1 MHVKIFL
8 THVLYSTDVK
18 ATPNHA
24 YLPASYASVQLISTK
39 QICSN
44 CAIEG
49 NEEKHLQEKTK
60 EGKVKNK
67 KKKKMKWKKKKKETL
82 PHPTLCVS
90 YMIRINPGS
99 FLSRIV
105 DGF

>member
-1 MHVKIFL
+1 MHTWQMHVKIFL
-8 THVLYSTDVK
+8 THVLYSTNVK

-67 KKKKMKWKKKKKETL
+67 KKEKNEMEKKKKKRCLTPRSAL
-82 PHPTLCVS
+82 AT
-90 YMIRINPGS
+90 
-99 FLSRIV
+99 
-105 DGF
+105 

>member
-1 MHVKIFL
+1 MHTWQMHVKIFL
-8 THVLYSTDVK
+8 THVLHSTDVK

-24 YLPASYASVQLISTK
+24 YLPTSYASVQLVSTK

-60 EGKVKNK
+60 EGKM
-67 KKKKMKWKKKKKETL
+67 KKMKWKKEKKKRYLTPRSAL
-82 PHPTLCVS
+82 ATW
-90 YMIRINPGS
+90 
-99 FLSRIV
+99 
-105 DGF
+105 